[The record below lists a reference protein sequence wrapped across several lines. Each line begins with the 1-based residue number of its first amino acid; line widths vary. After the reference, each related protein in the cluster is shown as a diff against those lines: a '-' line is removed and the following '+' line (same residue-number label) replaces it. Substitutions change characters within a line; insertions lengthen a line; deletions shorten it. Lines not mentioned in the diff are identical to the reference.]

1 MRSRNPWLR
10 KAGAVVPR
18 SAATLK
24 AEAAQ
29 LRLETDDL
37 AKRHLVKLQG
47 VGTHYT
53 DIYHTHRHHIIYIQ
67 KYIYIYK

>member
-37 AKRHLVKLQG
+37 AKRHLVKLQVTLQG

-53 DIYHTHRHHIIYIQ
+53 DIYHTHRHHI
-67 KYIYIYK
+67 

>member
-47 VGTHYT
+47 VGTHYR
-53 DIYHTHRHHIIYIQ
+53 YLSHTQTPHNI
-67 KYIYIYK
+67 YIYI